1 MNKFFLLLCALML
14 VVGCGGAP
22 TLDASSEE
30 SLKSSMEAMAKNLS
44 EEEKQKFAAS
54 VAMHGMGN
62 MFQAAMSGEEGE
74 EKELHAMLKDL
85 HGLTA
90 QQIIAKGQEKADAP

>member
-1 MNKFFLLLCALML
+1 MNKFFLLVCALAL

-22 TLDASSEE
+22 TLDTSSEA
-30 SLKSSMEAMAKNLS
+30 SFKSSMEAMAKNMS

-62 MFQAAMSGEEGE
+62 MFQSAMSGEK
-74 EKELHAMLKDL
+74 KELHDMLKDL

-90 QQIIAKGQEKADAP
+90 QQIIAKGQEKANAP

>member
-62 MFQAAMSGEEGE
+62 MFQAAMSGEE
-74 EKELHAMLKDL
+74 KELHAMLKDL

-90 QQIIAKGQEKADAP
+90 QQIIAKGQEKADPAK

>member
-1 MNKFFLLLCALML
+1 ML
-14 VVGCGGAP
+14 TLVLVFGCGGAP

-30 SLKSSMEAMAKNLS
+30 SLKSSMQAMAEKLS
-44 EEEKQKFAAS
+44 AEEKHKFAAS

-62 MFQAAMSGEEGE
+62 MFQSAMSGEK
-74 EKELHAMLKDL
+74 KELHVMLKDL

-90 QQIIAKGQEKADAP
+90 QQIIAKGQEKAGPAK

>member
-1 MNKFFLLLCALML
+1 MNKVFLLLCALVL

-22 TLDASSEE
+22 TLDASSEA
-30 SLKSSMEAMAKNLS
+30 SLKSSMEAMAKSLS
-44 EEEKQKFAAS
+44 DEDKQKLASS
-54 VAMHGMGN
+54 VALHGMGN
-62 MFQAAMSGEEGE
+62 MFQSAMSGEK
-74 EKELHAMLKDL
+74 KELHEMLKDL